1 MGLAVIYVT
10 GLIDDIFGVK
20 AKKKFNCTNLCVIST
35 SNIVAL
41 HKQLVWLYG
50 HTQHFFLGGSTA
62 NWYLYWYLLWNATNL
77 IDGIDGLSAS
87 LSFIAL
93 GGVLLLF
100 SRRRNVDLLHIDSW
114 LNGCLGTFSLL

>member
-1 MGLAVIYVT
+1 MIY
-10 GLIDDIFGVK
+10 FGVK
-20 AKKKFNCTNLCVIST
+20 AKKKFIVQIFVSSLLPISWLFI
-35 SNIVAL
+35 NN
-41 HKQLVWLYG
+41 LYG
-50 HTQHFFLGGSTA
+50 FMGIHSISFWVGAPLTVFILVFIM
-62 NWYLYWYLLWNATNL
+62 NATNL